1 MSDSLDDLGSLSCE
15 DGDAV
20 FVDGS
25 VGADADADAGAGV
38 NAETAC
44 FSSR

>member
-1 MSDSLDDLGSLSCE
+1 MSDSLDDLGSLGCE
-15 DGDAV
+15 VEDAV

-25 VGADADADAGAGV
+25 VGADADAGADV
-38 NAETAC
+38 NAETTC

>member
-1 MSDSLDDLGSLSCE
+1 VSLGDLGSLGCS
-15 DGDAV
+15 DGFLESNAGVV

-25 VGADADADAGAGV
+25 VGADAGVDV